1 MDGSKLATLR
11 REARLSQARLARRA
25 ELDPTTI
32 SDLELGLQTNP
43 TLSTLL
49 ALARALRCRVVDFAP
64 ELLTVP
70 EASEE
75 GAASTT

>member
-1 MDGSKLATLR
+1 VDGTKLATLR
-11 REARLSQARLARRA
+11 REAHLSQARLARRA

-64 ELLTVP
+64 ELASIP
-70 EASEE
+70 DREREAT
-75 GAASTT
+75 G

>member
-1 MDGSKLATLR
+1 VDGTKLATLR
-11 REARLSQARLARRA
+11 REAHLSQARLARRA

-43 TLSTLL
+43 TLSTML

-64 ELLTVP
+64 EL
-70 EASEE
+70 
-75 GAASTT
+75 AAIPDREQEVAG

>member
-1 MDGSKLATLR
+1 VDGTKLATLR
-11 REARLSQARLARRA
+11 REAHLSQARLARRA

-64 ELLTVP
+64 ELQTVP
-70 EASEE
+70 EVKREE
-75 GAASTT
+75 VAG